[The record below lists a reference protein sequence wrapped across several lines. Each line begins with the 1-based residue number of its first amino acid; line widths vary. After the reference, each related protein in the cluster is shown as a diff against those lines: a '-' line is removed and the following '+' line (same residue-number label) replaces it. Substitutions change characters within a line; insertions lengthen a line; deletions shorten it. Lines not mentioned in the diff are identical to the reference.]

1 MIPENKYPIN
11 KGNNKITEQRGT
23 VGIATIQKMPTK
35 PIIISRINS
44 MTVSSKAKMPVSGM
58 GGYIFKIKVVSS
70 FSEKSSALDKF

>member
-1 MIPENKYPIN
+1 VN

-35 PIIISRINS
+35 PIIKSRINS
-44 MTVSSKAKMPVSGM
+44 TTVSSKAKMTVSGM
-58 GGYIFKIKVVSS
+58 GGYIFKTKVVSS